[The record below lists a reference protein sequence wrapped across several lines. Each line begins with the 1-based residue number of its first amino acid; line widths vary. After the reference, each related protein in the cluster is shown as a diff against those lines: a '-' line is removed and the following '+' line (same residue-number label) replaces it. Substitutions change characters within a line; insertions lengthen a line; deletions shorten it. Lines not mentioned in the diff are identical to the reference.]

1 MLMVMTICFS
11 VGTVLAPFSPNFA
24 TLLGLQGTRGNS
36 NSDTPISTKLIRD
49 GVPKTKF
56 PIGLSIYLAGYSF
69 GLALGAVNGTSSS
82 C

>member
-1 MLMVMTICFS
+1 MMICFS

-24 TLLGLQGTRGNS
+24 TLLGLRVLEGIAIAS
-36 NSDTPISTKLIRD
+36 TPISTKLIRD
-49 GVPKTKF
+49 GVSKTKF

-69 GLALGAVNGTSSS
+69 GLALGSCNGTSSS